1 MTVNSILTMLKALID
16 IALVWIL
23 VYAVLKN
30 LKNNVKMVMLLK
42 GALIIIIVKVISDYF
57 NLITIGLILEYIL
70 TWGTLALIIIFQ
82 PEIRNALEQLGKKQI
97 LTRHRSLT
105 LDEREKVVYEIMNS
119 IEEGVKER
127 KSRSE
132 IEEYCKNKYKE
143 VSALQEKVTQA
154 TMKQQVGNI
163 NKNYLTEIYDH
174 VSKVPGKLTEYDDV
188 FARQTVTKVR
198 ILSENQIDVTLYGA
212 VTFTIDI

>member
-1 MTVNSILTMLKALID
+1 
-16 IALVWIL
+16 
-23 VYAVLKN
+23 
-30 LKNNVKMVMLLK
+30 
-42 GALIIIIVKVISDYF
+42 
-57 NLITIGLILEYIL
+57 
-70 TWGTLALIIIFQ
+70 
-82 PEIRNALEQLGKKQI
+82 
-97 LTRHRSLT
+97 
-105 LDEREKVVYEIMNS
+105 MNS

-143 VSALQEKVTQA
+143 VNALQEKLTQA

-198 ILSENQIDVTLYGA
+198 ILSENQMDVTLYGA